1 MCDETDEEQGAKAI
15 NMTFGEPE
23 TQEVD
28 TNFGRKKRN
37 TQGGPPKPKRHCTAV
52 EIT

>member
-1 MCDETDEEQGAKAI
+1 MCEETDEEQGTEAI
-15 NMTFGEPE
+15 GRAFGEPE
-23 TQEVD
+23 TQKAN

-37 TQGGPPKPKRHCTAV
+37 TQGGPKKPKRHCTAV